1 MNTSRKADPMSSRAT
16 VTFHTSPEVKAR
28 LDVLASRTRRSK
40 SFLTN
45 EAVERYLSE
54 EEDFIRDVELG
65 LAEADSGQALEHDS
79 AASYLRSLGTANP
92 LPIPKTDRV

>member
-1 MNTSRKADPMSSRAT
+1 MSSRAT
-16 VTFHTSPEVKAR
+16 VTFHTSPEIKAR

-65 LAEADSGQALEHDS
+65 LAEADSGQVMEHEA
-79 AASYLRSLGTANP
+79 AASYLRSLGTSNT
-92 LPIPKTDRV
+92 LPMPKTDRA

>member
-1 MNTSRKADPMSSRAT
+1 MSSRAT

-65 LAEADSGQALEHDS
+65 LAEADAGQVMEHEA
-79 AASYLRSLGTANP
+79 AASYLRSLGTSNP
-92 LPIPKTDRV
+92 LQMPKTDRA

>member
-1 MNTSRKADPMSSRAT
+1 MSNRAT

-45 EAVERYLSE
+45 EAVERYLAE
-54 EEDFIRDVELG
+54 EEDFIKDVELG
-65 LAEADSGQALEHDS
+65 LAEADAGEALDHET
-79 AASYLRSLGTANP
+79 AAAYLRSLGTERP
-92 LPIPKTDRV
+92 LRVPETKRA